1 MTKICLHLAL
11 SRPPFLFGSMKKLA
25 IHVPYSAEQH
35 NFTALKIGAIHWSC
49 LFCSALA
56 VYQVQRVLCTMICC
70 CCSCT
75 TYLLLCDECVPMAD
89 PPPAQLCI
97 AQLFKVLICVLLLI
111 VQHAMHSVQ
120 EGTLCSV

>member
-70 CCSCT
+70 CSCT

-97 AQLFKVLICVLLLI
+97 VQLFKVLICVLLLI
-111 VQHAMHSVQ
+111 VQHAMHTVQ